1 MDLLALLLG
10 TLQTTVVLGSVFLLP
25 GLALGPLVAP
35 GAGTPLDRLG
45 RAAGVSLLT
54 VAPACMVLAWIG
66 WLTPPAVVVVVATL
80 TLAPLVAR
88 RPGWPLR
95 RPTTRAVHWWIGA
108 LLGSVAVALL
118 TILPSRAIV
127 GSALLPFTS
136 TVWYYANLAVAT
148 VAAGGFP
155 ATLPEWGT
163 QRPFQTDYLP
173 VTAHTAG
180 FLELMPGDLLVNLE
194 LYRLAL
200 LIAGI
205 LVGALLLR
213 RWVSTWLAILGSCL
227 LLGTARLEFKF
238 LAYKPETFSLVLA
251 LFGLWLLDRALVEH
265 SRRLTVVAML
275 TAALVFLS
283 HAEVFLVFAAAAA
296 GLTAARLLVAPGG
309 GRVGLR
315 VPLDRRLPGT
325 AATVGAVLLGGM
337 LLGAITNAIITGDA
351 RLAGYVFGNRATGTA
366 PVPAQP
372 PIVPAGWVQ
381 SGDPTWDFYVAAV
394 AWNQLGD
401 PPPTSFIDRRLLQR
415 STLQV
420 WPGLDARMRS
430 MLVVLVALFGLP
442 LVAWPW
448 LGARRRRM
456 VVTWWV
462 FALVLF
468 VGSYALFAMSDT
480 YVPRRVG
487 PRRLI
492 PYELVLPVVS
502 AVIVLWGIDRLL
514 KPGWLALLPKRSSAM
529 LAAGALLAVL
539 TAGMLAPA
547 PSTASDE
554 PDREPGLTSA
564 GYEAY
569 RWIATN
575 TPADARLLANAYT
588 DGSLAAI
595 SGRTGI
601 VDGRAVYLEDPT
613 FLAESTNLLLGARV
627 AFADPDGSAAAD
639 FLASEG
645 VDYLLVAG
653 PTADGSDL
661 GGYRPF
667 ETDYESLARSGRY
680 TLVRTFGDGRLF
692 LYRVDSAS

>member
-10 TLQTTVVLGSVFLLP
+10 TLQATIVLGSVFLLP

-66 WLTPPAVVVVVATL
+66 WLRPPVVVLVVATL
-80 TLAPLVAR
+80 TLIPLLLR
-88 RPGWPLR
+88 RRRLLLR
-95 RPTTRAVHWWIGA
+95 RPTARAGRWWIGA
-108 LLGSVAVALL
+108 MFGAVAVAILA
-118 TILPSRAIV
+118 ILPSRAIV

-148 VAAGGFP
+148 AAAGGFP

-163 QRPFQTDYLP
+163 DRPFQTDYLP

-200 LIAGI
+200 LIVGV
-205 LVGALLLR
+205 LVGTLLLR
-213 RWVSTWLAILGSCL
+213 RWVSTWLAVLGSCL
-227 LLGTARLEFKF
+227 LLGTTRLEFKF
-238 LAYKPETFSLVLA
+238 LAYKPETFGLVLA
-251 LFGLWLLDRALVEH
+251 LFGLWLLDRVLVER
-265 SRRLTVVAML
+265 SRRLAVVALL
-275 TAALVFLS
+275 TTALVFLS
-283 HAEVFLVFAAAAA
+283 HAEVFLVFAAAAVGVA
-296 GLTAARLLVAPGG
+296 AARLLVAPGR

-315 VPLDRRLPGT
+315 IPLGSRLGRT
-325 AATVGAVLLGGM
+325 AATVVAILLGGM
-337 LLGAITNAIITGDA
+337 LLGTIGNAVITGDA
-351 RLAGYVFGNRATGTA
+351 RLAGYLVGSRPTVGRPA
-366 PVPAQP
+366 PP
-372 PIVPAGWVQ
+372 PPVAVPAGWVS

-394 AWNQLGD
+394 AWNQVGH

-430 MLVVLVALFGLP
+430 MLVVLVGLCVVP
-442 LVAWPW
+442 LLAWPW
-448 LGARRRRM
+448 LDGRRRRL
-456 VVTWWV
+456 VLTWWA
-462 FALVLF
+462 FAVVLL
-468 VGSYALFAMSDT
+468 VGSYLLFALSDT

-492 PYELVLPVVS
+492 PYEILVPVVS
-502 AVIVLWGIDRLL
+502 AVIVLWGVDRLL
-514 KPGWLALLPKRSSAM
+514 RPGWLALLSRRRAM
-529 LAAGALLAVL
+529 VAAGAFLVVL
-539 TAGMLAPA
+539 TAGMLSPA
-547 PSTASDE
+547 PSSASDE
-554 PDREPGLTSA
+554 PDREPGLTPV

-569 RWIATN
+569 RWIAAN
-575 TPADARLLANAYT
+575 TPNDARVLANAYT

-595 SGRTGI
+595 AGRTGI
-601 VDGRAVYLEDPT
+601 VDGRAVYLENPT

-627 AFADPDGSAAAD
+627 AFADPDGPAAAD
-639 FLASEG
+639 FLATEG

-653 PTADGSDL
+653 PAADGSDL

-667 ETDYESLARSGRY
+667 ETDHESLADSGRY
-680 TLVRTFGDGRLF
+680 TLVRTFGDGRLS
-692 LYRVDSAS
+692 LYHVDTAS